1 MIRPFPTRDRMDQS
15 TLTEKKNVMRAVE
28 SWGTEAGSENVE
40 LDSAAELFSN
50 SVSLSHKSAELLFM
64 MVFFLEKKNCWQLDK
79 MAFLGL
85 LNLYSNR
92 PFFGN

>member
-15 TLTEKKNVMRAVE
+15 TLTEKKSVMRAVE

-64 MVFFLEKKNCWQLDK
+64 MVFFSGKKE
-79 MAFLGL
+79 L
-85 LNLYSNR
+85 LATR
-92 PFFGN
+92 